1 MFRAFQN
8 GVPVVEHDL
17 QHLREA
23 FKLGRKELRFGF
35 REQALRDFEPEK
47 DS

>member
-1 MFRAFQN
+1 MKELLHNRYCAEQ
-8 GVPVVEHDL
+8 DL
-17 QHLREA
+17 QHLRDA

>member
-1 MFRAFQN
+1 MKESLHNRHCAEQ
-8 GVPVVEHDL
+8 DL
-17 QHLREA
+17 HHLREA
-23 FKLGRKELRFGF
+23 FKIGYKDLRFGF